1 VTTLTRL
8 SYPEWIEA
16 EMSTTRRTFIKDAVA
31 LSSLIASQ
39 SATRTAGAQ
48 TNGYRRIAVEEIF
61 CPPEVIEASK
71 RAINANPNLEPN
83 FRELISEA
91 TPFSANVVQRMQD
104 VGEERLRVMD
114 EGGIAKAVLSNWAP
128 GVQIFEAQEG
138 TELAALSNDRM
149 ADAVRD
155 NPDRFA
161 ALATIAPQD
170 PASAAL
176 EVERA
181 ISTLGLNGVL
191 INSHTHN
198 EYLDD
203 TKFWPILEA
212 CVANNAAIYLHP
224 RVPSAQMF
232 GPFSSYNMHAAKWG
246 FAMEVS
252 THVVRLIASGVLD
265 EFPDLRLVLG
275 HMGEG
280 LPFWLHRLDT
290 MSRGEVGNT
299 IDKPPSAYVRENMVI
314 TTSGMGWDPILLLSH
329 SVLGA
334 DNILFAVDYP
344 FGDYSRDSAWMDSA
358 PLPEADKVKIYSTN
372 AERIFHLA

>member
-191 INSHTHN
+191 INSH
-198 EYLDD
+198 
-203 TKFWPILEA
+203 
-212 CVANNAAIYLHP
+212 CQQC
-224 RVPSAQMF
+224 R
-232 GPFSSYNMHAAKWG
+232 
-246 FAMEVS
+246 
-252 THVVRLIASGVLD
+252 
-265 EFPDLRLVLG
+265 DLFTPARTV
-275 HMGEG
+275 
-280 LPFWLHRLDT
+280 
-290 MSRGEVGNT
+290 
-299 IDKPPSAYVRENMVI
+299 
-314 TTSGMGWDPILLLSH
+314 
-329 SVLGA
+329 GA
-334 DNILFAVDYP
+334 DVWSLLELQHACREMGFRNGSLYACRSINCFRSPRRISGSPAGTRPYGRGTAFLASPAGHDV
-344 FGDYSRDSAWMDSA
+344 SRRSWEYDRQA
-358 PLPEADKVKIYSTN
+358 
-372 AERIFHLA
+372 AERVH